1 MTGRV
6 ALPVRVCVVGALSIV
21 LLLIGAVARDAYA
34 QVAGGTVS
42 GRVTDPSGSVLPGA
56 SVTITNIDTGVLTSG
71 ATNTDGF
78 YTVANLLPGP
88 YKIGVSLTGFAEEI
102 ASGITVSV
110 GSQVTVNLRMKIGP
124 MSEQV
129 VVTAAATLVETR
141 SSTLSGV
148 VGERAIRELP
158 LNGRDWTQLATLEP
172 GVATVRS
179 QMGLSSERGQRG
191 LGTQMT
197 ISGGRPQQN
206 NYRLDGVNIN
216 DYSNGGP
223 GSVLGLNLGVDAVA
237 EFSVLTSNY
246 SAEYGRTSGG
256 VINGIT
262 RSGSNDVHGDA
273 YFFRRDSAL
282 DAPNYFDN
290 GVKPPFYRDQYGA
303 AIGAPIKRDRTFLFF
318 DYEGIRQSLGQTTV
332 DTMPTAAARLGHI
345 HDANGNPLD
354 ITVSPLI
361 GPYLTF
367 FPLPNG
373 PAVGPDT
380 GIWTFTSQNNTR
392 EEFATSRIDHNISG
406 SNRLFGTYM
415 FDQGR
420 TESPDQTNAK
430 LQQFRSRRQL
440 FTLEENHTLG
450 TSFLNSARFG
460 VSRIRANIQETLDA
474 LNPSAAEV
482 ALGTVPGRTAA
493 QIAFPGTTA
502 FLGGFGGITTFNFW
516 WTSLQAYD
524 DALYTTGK
532 HSIKFGGSMENIRSQ
547 MSGIS
552 NPNGVW
558 NFTSLQTFLQ
568 DIPRNLSAA
577 LPGTITPRDVRQ
589 WVLGAYVNDDYRPKS
604 NLTLNLGLRYEMA
617 TIPKEVDGKL
627 STLINLSDPVPHT
640 GDPYFSN
647 PTLKNF
653 EPRVGFAWDPTG
665 SGKTAVRGGVGI
677 FDVLPL
683 PYQYELP
690 VLFAAPYFQLG
701 QTANN
706 LPQGTFPTAGFNLLS
721 ARTFRAAYIEPDPKR
736 NYVYQY
742 NVNVQ
747 RELAAS
753 LTALVAYAGSR
764 GYNQAFRSDT
774 VNNVLPTGKD
784 AAGNYTW
791 PTPRGSGT
799 IINPN
804 FSRVDGLLWIND
816 SWYNSLQLQLKK
828 RMSHGVQVQ
837 GSYTWSRSVDTGS
850 AGLAG
855 DTFVNSIKVL
865 PFFDSELRKG
875 PSDFDLTHN
884 VVVNFMWAVPGSE
897 QSGGFKRWISS
908 GWQVGSI
915 LSLSSGSPFTPI
927 IDGDP
932 LGLNG
937 SAQFAF
943 PNVLSGPGCDTLVNP
958 GNVAHYI
965 KTECFAM
972 PNPSTTLGNV
982 RRNSLVGPR
991 LANLDLSF
999 FKNNYL
1005 KKGSQRQNVQLRV
1018 EIFNLLNR
1026 DNFAAP
1032 CGTCGNTSLF
1042 DQNGAPLA
1050 TAGQITGTQTTARQV
1065 QLALKVIF

>member
-1 MTGRV
+1 MTRRI
-6 ALPVRVCVVGALSIV
+6 ALPVRVFVVGALSIV
-21 LLLIGAVARDAYA
+21 LLSIGGVAGDADA

-56 SVTITNIDTGVLTSG
+56 SVSITNVATGVLTSS

-78 YTVANLLPGP
+78 YSVANLLPGT
-88 YKIGVSLTGFAEEI
+88 YKIAVALTGFAEEI

-110 GSQVTVNLRMKIGP
+110 GSQVTVNLRMKLGP

-129 VVTAAATLVETR
+129 LVTAAATLVDIK

-148 VGERAIRELP
+148 VGERAIRDLP

-262 RSGSNDVHGDA
+262 RSGSNDVHGDT

-290 GVKPPFYRDQYGA
+290 GNKPPFYRDQYGA
-303 AIGAPIKRDRTFLFF
+303 AIGAPIKKDKTFLFF

-332 DTMPTAAARLGHI
+332 DTMPTAAARQGHI

-354 ITVSPLI
+354 IAVSPLI
-361 GPYLTF
+361 VPYLPF

-373 PAVGPDT
+373 APVGPDT
-380 GIWTFTSQNNTR
+380 GIWTFTSQNVTR
-392 EEFATSRIDHNISG
+392 EEFATGRIDHNISG
-406 SNRLFGTYM
+406 NSRLFGTYM

-420 TESPDQTNAK
+420 TSSPDQTNAK
-430 LQQFRSRRQL
+430 IQQFRSRRQL
-440 FTLEENHTLG
+440 FTLEENQTFGKNL
-450 TSFLNSARFG
+450 LNAARFG

-474 LNPSAAEV
+474 VNPAAGDLS
-482 ALGTVPGRTAA
+482 LGTVPGRAAA

-502 FLGGFGGITTFNFW
+502 FLGGAGGITTFNFF

-524 DALYTTGK
+524 DALYTAGK

-547 MSGIS
+547 MDGIS

-577 LPGTITPRDVRQ
+577 LPGTITPRNVRQ
-589 WVLGAYVNDDYRPKS
+589 WVIGAYINDDYRPKP

-617 TIPKEVDGKL
+617 TIPTETDGKL
-627 STLINLSDPVPHT
+627 STLVNMSDAAPHT

-665 SGKTAVRGGVGI
+665 SGKTAIRGGVGI

-690 VLFAAPYFQLG
+690 VLFAAPFFQLG

-706 LPQGTFPTAGFNLLS
+706 LPQGTFPTAGFSLLS
-721 ARTFRAAYIEPDPKR
+721 ARTFRAAYIEPNPKR

-747 RELAAS
+747 RELAAN

-764 GYNQAFRSDT
+764 GLNQAFRADT
-774 VNNVLPTGKD
+774 VNYVLPTGKD
-784 AAGNYTW
+784 SAGNYTW
-791 PTPRGSGT
+791 PIPRGSGT

-804 FSRVDGLLWIND
+804 YSRIDGLMWIND

-837 GSYTWSRSVDTGS
+837 GSYTWSRSLDTGS

-855 DTFVNSIKVL
+855 DTFVNSVKVL

-875 PSDFDLTHN
+875 PSDFNLTHN
-884 VVVNFMWAVPGSE
+884 AMINVMWAVPGSE
-897 QSGGFKRWISS
+897 SSGGLKRWISS

-915 LSLSSGSPFTPI
+915 VSVSSGSTFTPI

-937 SAQFAF
+937 SASFAF

-982 RRNSLVGPR
+982 RRNSLVGPA
-991 LANLDLSF
+991 LANVDLSF

-1005 KKGSQRQNVQLRV
+1005 KKGSERQNVQLRV
-1018 EIFNLLNR
+1018 EIFNVLNR
-1026 DNFAAP
+1026 ANFAAP

>member
-1 MTGRV
+1 MTRRI
-6 ALPVRVCVVGALSIV
+6 ALPLRVFVVGALSIV
-21 LLLIGAVARDAYA
+21 LLLIGGVAGDAYA

-42 GRVTDPSGSVLPGA
+42 GRVTDPSGSILPGA
-56 SVTITNIDTGVLTSG
+56 AVTITNIDTSVLTSG
-71 ATNTDGF
+71 STNTDGF
-78 YTVANLLPGP
+78 YSVANLLPGP
-88 YKIGVSLTGFAEEI
+88 YKIAVALTGFAEEI
-102 ASGITVSV
+102 ANGITVSV
-110 GSQVTVNLRMKIGP
+110 GSQVTVNLRMKLGP

-191 LGTQMT
+191 LGTQMS

-262 RSGSNDVHGDA
+262 RSGSNQGHGDT
-273 YFFRRDSAL
+273 YYFRRDSAM

-290 GVKPPFYRDQYGA
+290 GVKPPFYRHQYGA
-303 AIGAPIKRDRTFLFF
+303 ALGAPLVRDKTFLFF
-318 DYEGIRQSLGQTTV
+318 DYEGIRQNLGVTIV
-332 DTMPTAAARLGHI
+332 DTMPTQAARAGSI
-345 HDANGNPLD
+345 HDARGNP
-354 ITVSPLI
+354 ITVPVSPLI
-361 GPYLTF
+361 VPYLQF

-380 GIWTFTSQNNTR
+380 ASYTFAAQKVTL
-392 EEFATSRIDHNISG
+392 EDFATGRIDHNISQAD
-406 SNRLFGTYM
+406 RLFGTYM

-420 TESPDQTNAK
+420 SYSPDQTNAK
-430 LQQFRSRRQL
+430 MQQFRSRRQL
-440 FTLEENHTLG
+440 LTLEENHILG
-450 TSFLNSARFG
+450 TNFLNAARFG
-460 VSRIRANIQETLDA
+460 VSRIRANIQESLDA
-474 LNPSAAEV
+474 LNAAASNV
-482 ALGTVPGRTAA
+482 ALGTVPGRPAA
-493 QIAFPGTTA
+493 QINFPGTTA
-502 FLGGFGGITTFNFW
+502 FLGGLGGIPNYNFW

-524 DALYTTGK
+524 DANYTRGR
-532 HSIKFGGSMENIRSQ
+532 HSVKFGGSMENIRSQ

-558 NFTSLQTFLQ
+558 SFSSLQNFLQ

-589 WVLGAYVNDDYRPKS
+589 WVIGAYVNDDYRPKP
-604 NLTLNLGLRYEMA
+604 NLTLNLGLRYEMS
-617 TIPKEVDGKL
+617 TVPHEVDGKL
-627 STLINLSDPVPHT
+627 STLRNMSDALPHT
-640 GDPYFSN
+640 GDPYFNN

-665 SGKTAVRGGVGI
+665 SGKTAVRGGFGV

-683 PYQYELP
+683 PYLYELP
-690 VLFAAPYFQLG
+690 VLFASPYFQLG

-706 LPQGTFPTAGFNLLS
+706 LPVGTFPTAGFSQLS
-721 ARTFRAAYIEPDPKR
+721 ARTFRSAYIEPDPKR

-747 RELAAS
+747 RELAGS
-753 LTALVAYAGSR
+753 LTGMIAYVGSR
-764 GYNQAFRSDT
+764 GFNQPFRTDT
-774 VNNVLPTGKD
+774 INNVLPVGKD
-784 AAGNYTW
+784 AAGNYFW
-791 PTPRGSGT
+791 PTPQGSGT
-799 IINPN
+799 VINTN
-804 FSRVDGLLWIND
+804 YNRIDGLMWINE
-816 SWYNSLQLQLKK
+816 SEYNALQLQLKM
-828 RMSHGVQVQ
+828 RMSHGLQAQ
-837 GSYTWSRSVDTGS
+837 ASYTWSRSTDTGS
-850 AGLAG
+850 AGVAG
-855 DTFVNSIKVL
+855 DTFVNSVAVL
-865 PFFDSELRKG
+865 PFFDNELRRG

-884 VVVNFMWAVPGSE
+884 AVANVMWMIPGPRS
-897 QSGGFKRWISS
+897 SNGFLGWAGT
-908 GWQVGSI
+908 GWQVGGI
-915 LSLSSGSPFTPI
+915 LAVSSGSPFTPV

-932 LGLNG
+932 IGMKG
-937 SAQFAF
+937 SDAFAF
-943 PNVLSGPGCDTLVNP
+943 PNVLSGQGCDTLVNP
-958 GNVAHYI
+958 GNPAHYI

-972 PNPSTTLGNV
+972 PNPITTLGNV
-982 RRNSLVGPR
+982 RRNSLVGPS
-991 LANLDLSF
+991 LVNLDMSF
-999 FKNNYL
+999 FKNNYV
-1005 KKGSQRQNVQLRV
+1005 KKGSERINLQLRA
-1018 EIFNLLNR
+1018 EIFNVLNR
-1026 DNFAAP
+1026 ANFAAP
-1032 CGTCGNTSLF
+1032 CGTCGSTAIF
-1042 DQNGAPLA
+1042 DEEGARIEN
-1050 TAGQITGTQTTARQV
+1050 AGQITSTQTTARQV

>member
-1 MTGRV
+1 MMRRI
-6 ALPVRVCVVGALSIV
+6 ALHLRMCVVGVLAIV
-21 LLLIGAVARDAYA
+21 LLMTSGFVGKSFA

-42 GRVTDPSGSVLPGA
+42 GRVTDPSGSILPGA
-56 SVTITNIDTGVLTSG
+56 SVSITNVATGVLTSS
-71 ATNTDGF
+71 ATNKDGF
-78 YTVANLLPGP
+78 YTVGNLLPGT
-88 YKIGVSLTGFAEEI
+88 YQIAVTLTGFSEEI

-110 GSQVTVNLRMKIGP
+110 GSQVTVNLRLRLGP
-124 MSEQV
+124 MTEQV
-129 VVTAAATLVETR
+129 VVTAAATLVDTK

-148 VGERAIRELP
+148 VGERAIRDLP

-262 RSGSNDVHGDA
+262 RSGTNSVHGDA

-282 DAPNYFDN
+282 DAPNYFDK

-303 AIGAPIKRDRTFLFF
+303 AIGTPLRKDKTFLFF

-332 DTMPTAAARLGHI
+332 DTMPNAAARQGHI

-354 ITVSPLI
+354 ITVSPQI
-361 GPYLTF
+361 IPYLTF

-373 PAVGPDT
+373 APVGPDT
-380 GIWTFTSQNNTR
+380 GIWTFTSQNVTR
-392 EEFATSRIDHNISG
+392 EEFATSRIDHNISA

-420 TESPDQTNAK
+420 TQSPDQTNAK
-430 LQQFRSRRQL
+430 IQQFRSRRQL
-440 FTLEENHTLG
+440 FTLEENHTFG
-450 TSFLNSARFG
+450 SSFLNSARFG

-474 LNPSAAEV
+474 VNPAAGDV
-482 ALGTVPGRTAA
+482 SLGTVPGRTAA
-493 QIAFPGTTA
+493 QISFPGTTA
-502 FLGGFGGITTFNFW
+502 FLGGAGGITTFNFW

-524 DALYTTGK
+524 DALYTSGK
-532 HSIKFGGSMENIRSQ
+532 HSIKFGGSMENIRSL

-558 NFTSLQTFLQ
+558 SFTSLQTFLQ

-589 WVLGAYVNDDYRPKS
+589 WVIGAYVNDDYRPKP
-604 NLTLNLGLRYEMA
+604 NLTLNLGLRYEMS
-617 TIPKEVDGKL
+617 TVPTETSGKL
-627 STLINLSDPVPHT
+627 ATLVNMSDPLPHT
-640 GDPYFSN
+640 GDPYFHN

-665 SGKTAVRGGVGI
+665 SGKTAIRGGVGI

-690 VLFAAPYFQLG
+690 VLFAAPFFQLG

-721 ARTFRAAYIEPDPKR
+721 ARTFRNAYIEPNPKR

-764 GYNQAFRSDT
+764 GFNQAFRADT
-774 VNNVLPTGKD
+774 VNYVLPTGKD
-784 AAGNYTW
+784 SAGNYTW
-791 PTPRGSGT
+791 PIPRGSGT

-804 FSRVDGLLWIND
+804 YSRVDGLLWIND
-816 SWYNSLQLQLKK
+816 SWYNSLQVQIKK
-828 RMSHGVQVQ
+828 RLSHGVQLQ
-837 GSYTWSRSVDTGS
+837 GSYTWSRSMDTGS

-875 PSDFDLTHN
+875 PSDFNLTHN
-884 VVVNFMWAVPGSE
+884 AVINFMWAVPGSE
-897 QSGGFKRWISS
+897 SSGGLKRWIST

-932 LGLNG
+932 LGMNG

-943 PNVLSGPGCDTLVNP
+943 PNVISGSGCETLVNP
-958 GNVAHYI
+958 GNVAHYL
-965 KTECFAM
+965 KTECYAM
-972 PNPSTTLGNV
+972 PNPTTTLGNV
-982 RRNSLVGPR
+982 RRNSVVGPG

-1005 KKGSQRQNVQLRV
+1005 KRGSERANAQLRV
-1018 EIFNLLNR
+1018 EIFNVLNR
-1026 DNFAAP
+1026 ANFAAP
-1032 CGTCGNTSLF
+1032 CGTCGNTSVF
-1042 DQNGAPLA
+1042 DQGGARLA
-1050 TAGQITGTQTTARQV
+1050 TAGQITGTQTTARQI
-1065 QLALKVIF
+1065 QLALKIIF

>member
-1 MTGRV
+1 MTRRIACPMRV
-6 ALPVRVCVVGALSIV
+6 FVVGALALV
-21 LLLIGAVARDAYA
+21 LLLIGGLAGESSA
-34 QVAGGTVS
+34 QVAGGTIS
-42 GRVTDPSGSVLPGA
+42 GRVTDPSGSILPGA
-56 SVTITNIDTGVLTSG
+56 SVSITNVNTGVLTSG
-71 ATNTDGF
+71 STNREGS
-78 YTVANLLPGP
+78 YSAANLLPGT
-88 YKIGVSLTGFAEEI
+88 YTIAVALSGFSEEI
-102 ASGITVSV
+102 AKDITVEV
-110 GSQVTVNLRMKIGP
+110 GSQVTVNLRMKLGA
-124 MSEQV
+124 MNEQV
-129 VVTAAATLVETR
+129 VVTAAATLVDTKT
-141 SSTLSGV
+141 STLSGV
-148 VGERAIRELP
+148 VGERAIRDLP

-273 YFFRRDSAL
+273 YFFRRDSAF
-282 DAPNYFDN
+282 DAANYFDN
-290 GVKPPFYRDQYGA
+290 GNKPPFYRDQYGA
-303 AIGAPIKRDRTFLFF
+303 ALGAPLKKDKTFLFF
-318 DYEGIRQSLGQTTV
+318 DYEGIHQSLGQTTV

-354 ITVSPLI
+354 IAVSPLVT
-361 GPYLTF
+361 PYLQF

-380 GIWTFTSQNNTR
+380 GIWTFTSQNVTR
-392 EEFATSRIDHNISG
+392 EEFATSRLDHNISG

-415 FDQGR
+415 FDQGS
-420 TESPDQTNAK
+420 TQSPDQTNAK
-430 LQQFRSRRQL
+430 IQQFRSRRQL

-450 TSFLNSARFG
+450 AKFLNAARFG
-460 VSRIRANIQETLDA
+460 VSRIRANIQETLDVV
-474 LNPSAAEV
+474 NAAAGDV
-482 ALGTVPGRTAA
+482 SLGTVPGQTAA
-493 QIAFPGTTA
+493 QIAFPGTTP
-502 FLGGFGGITTFNFW
+502 FLGGSGGITTFNFW

-524 DALYTTGK
+524 DALYTAGK
-532 HSIKFGGSMENIRSQ
+532 HSIKFGGSMENIRSL

-589 WVLGAYVNDDYRPKS
+589 WVIGAYVNDDYRPKS

-617 TIPKEVDGKL
+617 TIPTETDGKL
-627 STLINLSDPVPHT
+627 ATLLNMSDAVPHT
-640 GDPYFSN
+640 GDPYFAN

-665 SGKTAVRGGVGI
+665 SGKTAVRGGIGI

-690 VLFAAPYFQLG
+690 VLFAAPFFQLG

-706 LPQGTFPTAGFNLLS
+706 LPQGYFPTVGFSQLS
-721 ARTFRAAYIEPDPKR
+721 ARTFRDAYIEPNPKR

-747 RELAAS
+747 RELAAN

-764 GYNQAFRSDT
+764 GLNQAFRADT
-774 VNNVLPTGKD
+774 VNYVLPTGKD

-791 PTPRGSGT
+791 PIPRGSGT
-799 IINPN
+799 VINPN
-804 FSRVDGLLWIND
+804 FSRVDGLMWIND
-816 SWYNSLQLQLKK
+816 SWYNSLQVQLKK
-828 RMSHGVQVQ
+828 RMSHGLQMQ
-837 GSYTWSRSVDTGS
+837 GSYTWSRSLDTGS

-855 DTFVNSIKVL
+855 DTFVNSVKVL

-875 PSDFDLTHN
+875 PSDFNLTHN
-884 VVVNFMWAVPGSE
+884 AVINVMWAIPGV
-897 QSGGFKRWISS
+897 QSSGFTKWITG
-908 GWQVGSI
+908 GWQVAGI
-915 LSLSSGSPFTPI
+915 LSLSSGSPFTPL

-932 LGLNG
+932 LGMQG

-943 PNVLSGPGCDTLVNP
+943 PNVLTGPGCETLVNP

-972 PNPSTTLGNV
+972 PNPTTTLGNV
-982 RRNSLVGPR
+982 RRNMMVGPG
-991 LANLDLSF
+991 LADLDMSF

-1005 KKGSQRQNVQLRV
+1005 KQGSERLNVQLRV

-1026 DNFAAP
+1026 ENFAAP

-1050 TAGQITGTQTTARQV
+1050 TGGQITGTQTTSRQM

>member
-1 MTGRV
+1 MTRRIGF
-6 ALPVRVCVVGALSIV
+6 PVRMFIVGALAIA
-21 LLLIGAVARDAYA
+21 LLMTGGFAGESSA

-42 GRVTDPSGSVLPGA
+42 GRVTDPSGAILPGA
-56 SVTITNIDTGVLTSG
+56 SVSITNVATSIVTSSS
-71 ATNTDGF
+71 TNTDGF
-78 YTVANLLPGP
+78 YSVANLLPGT
-88 YKIGVSLTGFAEEI
+88 YRIVVALAGFSEEI

-110 GSQVTVNLRMKIGP
+110 GSQVTVNLQMKLG
-124 MSEQV
+124 SVNESLE
-129 VVTAAATLVETR
+129 VTGAATLVDTK

-148 VGERAIRELP
+148 VGERAIRDLP

-262 RSGSNDVHGDA
+262 RSGSNQVHGDA
-273 YFFRRDSAL
+273 YYFRRDSAL

-290 GVKPPFYRDQYGA
+290 GTKPPFYRHQYGA
-303 AIGAPIKRDRTFLFF
+303 AAGAPIIKDKTFLFF
-318 DYEGIRQSLGQTTV
+318 DYEGIRQSLGVTTV
-332 DTMPTAAARLGHI
+332 DTMPTALARQGHI
-345 HDANGNPLD
+345 HDASGNPLD

-361 GPYLTF
+361 TPYLQF

-373 PAVGPDT
+373 APVGPDT
-380 GIWTFTSQNNTR
+380 AIWTFTSQNVTS

-406 SNRLFGTYM
+406 SDRLFGTYM

-420 TESPDQTNAK
+420 TQSPDQTNAK
-430 LQQFRSRRQL
+430 IQQFRSRRQL
-440 FTLEENHTLG
+440 FTLEENHTFG
-450 TSFLNSARFG
+450 TSFLNAARFG
-460 VSRIRANIQETLDA
+460 VSRIRANIQETLEA
-474 LNPSAAEV
+474 LNPTAADLS
-482 ALGTVPGRTAA
+482 LGTVPGRAAA

-502 FLGGFGGITTFNFW
+502 FLGGAGGITTFNFR

-524 DALYTTGK
+524 DALYTRGK

-547 MSGIS
+547 MDGIS

-558 NFTSLQTFLQ
+558 NFLSLQNFLL

-589 WVLGAYVNDDYRPKS
+589 WVIGAYVNDDYRPKA

-617 TIPKEVDGKL
+617 TVPTETDGKL
-627 STLINLSDPVPHT
+627 ATLLNMSDALPHT
-640 GDPYFSN
+640 GDPYFNN

-665 SGKTAVRGGVGI
+665 SGKTAIRGGVGI

-690 VLFAAPYFQLG
+690 VLFAAPFFQLG

-706 LPQGTFPTAGFNLLS
+706 LPQGNFPTVGFSQLS
-721 ARTFRAAYIEPDPKR
+721 ARTFRNAYIEPNPKR

-742 NVNVQ
+742 NVNLQ

-753 LTALVAYAGSR
+753 LTAMVAYAGSR
-764 GYNQAFRSDT
+764 GLNQAFRADT
-774 VNNVLPTGKD
+774 VNYVLPTGKD

-799 IINPN
+799 VINPN
-804 FSRVDGLLWIND
+804 YSRVDGLMWIND
-816 SWYNSLQLQLKK
+816 SWYNSLQFQLKK
-828 RMSHGVQVQ
+828 RLSHGLQVQ
-837 GSYTWSRSVDTGS
+837 GSYTWSRSIDTGS

-855 DTFVNSIKVL
+855 DTFVNSVKVL

-884 VVVNFMWAVPGSE
+884 AMINVMWAVPGSP
-897 QSGGFKRWISS
+897 SSAGFKGWISS

-932 LGLNG
+932 LGTNG
-937 SAQFAF
+937 SAAFAF
-943 PNVLSGPGCDTLVNP
+943 PNVLSGPGCDTPVNP

-972 PNPSTTLGNV
+972 PNPTTTLGNV
-982 RRNSLVGPR
+982 RRNSLVGPG
-991 LANLDLSF
+991 LANVDLSF

-1005 KKGSQRQNVQLRV
+1005 KQGSERLNMQLRA
-1018 EIFNLLNR
+1018 EIFNVLNR

-1065 QLALKVIF
+1065 QLALKIIF